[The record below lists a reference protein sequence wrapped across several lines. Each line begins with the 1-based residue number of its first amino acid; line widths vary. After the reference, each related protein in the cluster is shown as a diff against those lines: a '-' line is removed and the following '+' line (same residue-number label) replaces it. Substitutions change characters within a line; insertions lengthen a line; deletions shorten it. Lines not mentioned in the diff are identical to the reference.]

1 MTFDILQFKE
11 DFSASG
17 GQHDC
22 LFEITIPIASGL
34 TAMGTAIGTTAFTTT
49 NNMLNMVCEATNLP
63 GMQLA
68 TSGVNRYGY
77 GPVEQKPFMP
87 LFSTCDVKLLADG
100 HGQIWT
106 YMQSWLNF
114 ILNFNVSQGIG
125 TATGFAGTGG
135 LGLGGAATNS
145 QNPYELNYLT
155 DYAVDITI
163 TLFQPDATPSMAL
176 VLRNAYPKFIGDPQ
190 LNWGSMNNL
199 MRLPVSFTFVD
210 WFNAASSTLAGTS
223 AINSLTST
231 AGVGINQIN
240 G

>member
-1 MTFDILQFKE
+1 MGFDILTFKE
-11 DFSASG
+11 TFSSNGG

-22 LFEITIPIASGL
+22 LFQITIPLASGL
-34 TAMGTAIGTTAFTTT
+34 AAIGTAVNTTLFSTT
-49 NNMLNMVCEATNLP
+49 NSLLNMYCEASNLP

-87 LFSTCDVKLLADG
+87 LFSTCDVRLLADG
-100 HGQIWT
+100 QGQIWNF
-106 YMQSWLNF
+106 MQGWLNY

-125 TATGFAGTGG
+125 TATGFGGSGT
-135 LGLGGAATNS
+135 GLGGAATNS
-145 QNPYELNYLT
+145 QNPYEVNYLT

-163 TLFQPDATPSMAL
+163 TLYQPDSTQSMAL

-199 MRLPVSFTFVD
+199 MRIPISFSFTD
-210 WFNAASSTLAGTS
+210 WFNQASSTLNGVST
-223 AINSLTST
+223 INSLTST
-231 AGVGINQIN
+231 GGVAINLI
-240 G
+240 GG